1 MNMERYSNYQYNA
14 RSWNQITLF
23 REKKASTAN
32 TVCLI
37 SQISGECASLTMATS
52 NKSNRAGHRNKRR
65 SKEKQSAN
73 AESTRTNKKSKTKN
87 GRNRSEREREAEDDS
102 VDHEER
108 SVDLLLEPEP
118 EQMNGDEKEE
128 QTDEDEEEDQLSAVG
143 GRDHDLIDEDSV
155 ISENEKDDSGG
166 DYHKQTSSTARRS
179 KNWSGKKKKQQ
190 ESTSSGRRDTDR
202 VRAVTTITEHRN
214 HAFISCPLSNNHG
227 KRQNDAR
234 VLVSHAGQN
243 IQHGQRGLPP
253 SVRARL
259 AIARQEEMRLTEN
272 QNENRASDKDRD
284 SGSDSAVESQITSTS
299 GDARKGQVKKGDAA
313 QMEMFNIQKYVRQT
327 IFSKK
332 KLYLKSPKWKWEGNF
347 SRPS

>member
-1 MNMERYSNYQYNA
+1 M
-14 RSWNQITLF
+14 
-23 REKKASTAN
+23 
-32 TVCLI
+32 
-37 SQISGECASLTMATS
+37 
-52 NKSNRAGHRNKRR
+52 
-65 SKEKQSAN
+65 
-73 AESTRTNKKSKTKN
+73 
-87 GRNRSEREREAEDDS
+87 
-102 VDHEER
+102 
-108 SVDLLLEPEP
+108 
-118 EQMNGDEKEE
+118 
-128 QTDEDEEEDQLSAVG
+128 G

-190 ESTSSGRRDTDR
+190 ESTSIGRRDTDR

-332 KLYLKSPKWKWEGNF
+332 KIIFEESEMEVGGKLFKAVIAGMNVRSSHALNWWSLNKSTVRMCLLEKWHNVKTEMRKDFVGKYNEV
-347 SRPS
+347 